1 MGMLLQVAPGESLW
15 GARRRRAATVATAAT
30 AAPQQW
36 QQQLD
41 PGPWMPRDG
50 DFGRRPESPT
60 RCSMARCAASVA
72 TAWLWN
78 AGPSASAW
86 WIGLCRATP
95 APPRNSGG
103 SRTLTRRAAVVATL
117 TRAAVQERVE
127 TRHPS
132 ACCIRPRL
140 RHGPAPA
147 RAGSRLSGVVTA
159 NRESRS
165 AASCAAIVAASVRVC
180 PIGPGGMHVAP
191 CGVGVSRRLC
201 FNNVHAC
208 RNQAPATSPT
218 AKQAASF
225 RTPSRMPTACLTSSQ
240 MAPRTPP
247 STPPR
252 GSSAR
257 SAVQASGSLPLWI
270 RCEG

>member
-208 RNQAPATSPT
+208 LPVWCRYVA
-218 AKQAASF
+218 
-225 RTPSRMPTACLTSSQ
+225 
-240 MAPRTPP
+240 
-247 STPPR
+247 R
-252 GSSAR
+252 GSS
-257 SAVQASGSLPLWI
+257 
-270 RCEG
+270 RCLLDLR

>member
-1 MGMLLQVAPGESLW
+1 MWQVPWPAQGPRPPLRLGADHRKFGDGGSGRARVAPALGNGNAAAG
-15 GARRRRAATVATAAT
+15 GARGITLGSTPPPCRNSGDGGDGCAATVA
-30 AAPQQW
+30 

-60 RCSMARCAASVA
+60 RCSMARFAASVA

-147 RAGSRLSGVVTA
+147 KAGSRLSGVVIA

-208 RNQAPATSPT
+208 
-218 AKQAASF
+218 
-225 RTPSRMPTACLTSSQ
+225 
-240 MAPRTPP
+240 PR
-247 STPPR
+247 PR
-252 GSSAR
+252 CRKSSSATGR
-257 SAVQASGSLPLWI
+257 SRRYTSIVQA
-270 RCEG
+270 

>member
-1 MGMLLQVAPGESLW
+1 MGMLLQVAPGELLW

-60 RCSMARCAASVA
+60 RCSVARCAASVA

-117 TRAAVQERVE
+117 TRAA
-127 TRHPS
+127 
-132 ACCIRPRL
+132 
-140 RHGPAPA
+140 
-147 RAGSRLSGVVTA
+147 
-159 NRESRS
+159 
-165 AASCAAIVAASVRVC
+165 
-180 PIGPGGMHVAP
+180 
-191 CGVGVSRRLC
+191 
-201 FNNVHAC
+201 
-208 RNQAPATSPT
+208 
-218 AKQAASF
+218 
-225 RTPSRMPTACLTSSQ
+225 
-240 MAPRTPP
+240 
-247 STPPR
+247 
-252 GSSAR
+252 
-257 SAVQASGSLPLWI
+257 
-270 RCEG
+270 